1 MNNFSRKLIH
11 SIIQPVMYRLLGFVK
26 AKRILFLTDRDFIQ
40 IQNKLKW
47 GIHMILGNFAAW
59 NMQNILIRVIVA
71 AVLGGIIGLDRGMKH
86 RGAGTKT
93 ITVVCLGAT
102 LVMLTEQYIQINFPG
117 LANMNRLAAQ
127 VISGVG
133 FIGVGTIIISK
144 HRVRGLTTAATLWAS
159 ACVGLAVGIGFIE
172 GGILITVMMLVSLH
186 VLPFVERFATRH
198 SRYCNVFMD
207 LEKSRDL
214 HIVIQDLK
222 KAGIVI
228 DSMEMSES
236 KDAGEEIS
244 VHMVLYV
251 KKSMDRTAIYDI
263 LMKSDKVVSV
273 DFL

>member
-1 MNNFSRKLIH
+1 
-11 SIIQPVMYRLLGFVK
+11 
-26 AKRILFLTDRDFIQ
+26 
-40 IQNKLKW
+40 
-47 GIHMILGNFAAW
+47 MILGNFAEW

-71 AVLGGIIGLDRGMKH
+71 TVLGGVIGLDRGMKH

-117 LANMNRLAAQ
+117 LANMDRLAAQ

-133 FIGVGTIIISK
+133 FIGVGTIIVSK

-172 GGILITVMMLVSLH
+172 GGILITVMMMVSLH

-198 SRYCNVFMD
+198 SRYCNVFID
-207 LEKSRDL
+207 LGKSQDL
-214 HIVIQDLK
+214 HAVIQNLK
-222 KAGIVI
+222 EAGIVI
-228 DSMEMSES
+228 DSMDMSES
-236 KDAGEEIS
+236 RIVGEGIS
-244 VHMVLYV
+244 VHLVLYI
-251 KKSMDRTAIYDI
+251 KRAAQRTEVYDI

>member
-1 MNNFSRKLIH
+1 
-11 SIIQPVMYRLLGFVK
+11 
-26 AKRILFLTDRDFIQ
+26 
-40 IQNKLKW
+40 
-47 GIHMILGNFAAW
+47 MILGNFAAW

-251 KKSMDRTAIYDI
+251 KKSMDRIAIYDI

>member
-1 MNNFSRKLIH
+1 
-11 SIIQPVMYRLLGFVK
+11 
-26 AKRILFLTDRDFIQ
+26 
-40 IQNKLKW
+40 
-47 GIHMILGNFAAW
+47 MILGDFAAW
-59 NMQNILIRVIVA
+59 SMRNILIRVIVA
-71 AVLGGIIGLDRGMKH
+71 AVLGGVVGLDRGMKH

-102 LVMLTEQYIQINFPG
+102 LVMLTEQYIQIHFPG

-159 ACVGLAVGIGFIE
+159 ACIGLAVGIGFIE
-172 GGILITVMMLVSLH
+172 GGVLITAMMMLSLH

-198 SRYCNVFMD
+198 SRYCNVFID

-214 HIVIQDLK
+214 HTVIHNLK
-222 KAGIVI
+222 EAGIVI
-228 DSMEMSES
+228 DSMDMSES
-236 KDAGEEIS
+236 AIVGEGVS
-244 VHMVLYV
+244 VHLVLYV
-251 KKSMDRTAIYDI
+251 KKAMERTEIYDI
-263 LMKSDKVVSV
+263 LMKSDKVVSL